1 MFFKTPMS
9 KLIQTNST
17 TNIELIYSIIWGF
30 CKSLKENMFYNPKLS
45 HIWGQ
50 NANISE
56 FYAANVARLYAKLTS
71 LFAKKCVITQR
82 YTLFA
87 SLVKP
92 VLYFYNRF
100 FNIHKKHISKYTRI
114 LTILNVP

>member
-1 MFFKTPMS
+1 MS

-45 HIWGQ
+45 HILGQ

-56 FYAANVARLYAKLTS
+56 SYAANVARLYAKLTS

-100 FNIHKKHISKYTRI
+100 FNITYIKSIFLNI
-114 LTILNVP
+114 LEYSPH